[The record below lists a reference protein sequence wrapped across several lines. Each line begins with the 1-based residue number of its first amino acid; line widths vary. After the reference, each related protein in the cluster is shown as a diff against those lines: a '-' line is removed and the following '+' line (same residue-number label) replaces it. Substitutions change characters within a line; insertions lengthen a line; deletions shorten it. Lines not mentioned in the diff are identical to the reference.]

1 MKIKKQI
8 SAARDFRDAISVE
21 QNCAVKIYTLYLHIQ
36 GNEIRGVVSHH
47 VQYRSAYIEQFA
59 CEYIL

>member
-8 SAARDFRDAISVE
+8 SAARDFRDTISIE

-36 GNEIRGVVSHH
+36 GNEIRGVSHH
-47 VQYRSAYIEQFA
+47 VQYRSVYIEQSA
-59 CEYIL
+59 CEHIL